1 MKSKSMLVGAALIAV
16 FAISGCANN
25 RELIV
30 HSSHA
35 TRNDVFSEIS
45 SSEAASGKAIADIMF
60 TVKSNSS
67 RFAELYIKHSNP
79 PYRIQVNID
88 EQATVLEAEP
98 IMENISPIDSNVPE
112 SGAGWKYTFH
122 KLLALAPGTHKLT
135 ITLPVDDVSVEREIT
150 LPVGVNTISVSPVYH
165 KRFIRPFKSH
175 NFTAGVETL
184 KILVNGVG
192 VADVTQLHFLG
203 EVAAVKKP

>member
-1 MKSKSMLVGAALIAV
+1 MKSKFVFVGAALIAV

-45 SSEAASGKAIADIMF
+45 SSEAAPGKAIADIML

-67 RFAELYIKHSNP
+67 RFAEMYIKHSNP

-88 EQATVLEAEP
+88 GQATVLEAEP
-98 IMENISPIDSNVPE
+98 ILENLSPINSNVSE
-112 SGAGWKYTFH
+112 SGAGWKYTFR
-122 KLLALAPGTHKLT
+122 KRLALAPGTYKMS
-135 ITLPVDDVSVEREIT
+135 IALPVDDVSVEREIT
-150 LPVGVNTISVSPVYH
+150 LPAGVNTISVIPVYH
-165 KRFIRPFKSH
+165 KRIIRPYKSH
-175 NFTAGVETL
+175 NFTAGVEIL
-184 KILVNGVG
+184 KILVNGVE
-192 VADVTQLHFLG
+192 VADVNQPHFLG
-203 EVAAVKKP
+203 DVAAVKKP